1 MPEVLDWLLEE
12 DTENPGVRYFALT
25 DLLDR
30 PAGDGEVMA
39 ARQAVMERGPIPAIL
54 AAQNPEGWWEK
65 PGPGYNPKYRST
77 VWSMI
82 YLAQL
87 GASPA
92 DPRVCAGG
100 DYLLDHAIAPNGAF
114 SASGTPAGNIHCL
127 AGNLAAALL
136 DLGFGGDERLQRALD
151 TMARYVTG
159 EGIAPAGE
167 KDAPLFYL
175 KSGTCGPGFRCSAND
190 KLPCAWGAVKV
201 LRALARVPK
210 AERSLAVQ
218 SALAT
223 TVDFLFSADPATAG
237 YPAGYAE
244 LRASDKPSRS
254 WFQFGFPVFYVTDV
268 LQTAEVLTEAGYGD
282 DARLDNTYDLI
293 LGKRDSQGR
302 WKLEYSYKG
311 KTWADVEQK
320 GKPSKWVTLRAL
332 RVLKRA
338 GIEA

>member
-1 MPEVLDWLLEE
+1 MQNPLDWLLEK
-12 DTENPGVRYFALT
+12 DAENPGVRYFALI

-30 PAGDGEVMA
+30 PRDDEQAVA
-39 ARQAVMERGPIPAIL
+39 ARRKVMDSGPVPAIL
-54 AAQNPEGWWEK
+54 AAQDPEGWWDK
-65 PGPGYNPKYRST
+65 PGPGYSRKYRST

-82 YLAQL
+82 NLAQL
-87 GASPA
+87 GADPA
-92 DPRVCAGG
+92 DARVRAGG
-100 DYLLDHAIAPNGAF
+100 EYLLGQAIAANGAF
-114 SASGTPAGNIHCL
+114 SATGTPSGNIHCL

-136 DLGFGGDERLQRALD
+136 DLGFGGDQRLQGALEM
-151 TMARYVTG
+151 MARYVTG
-159 EGIAPAGE
+159 EGVAAAGE
-167 KDAPLFYL
+167 TDASPRYL

-210 AERSLAVQ
+210 GERSLALQ

-237 YPAGYAE
+237 YPAGY
-244 LRASDKPSRS
+244 SDKPSRS

-268 LQTAEVLTEAGYGD
+268 LQLAEALTAAGYGD
-282 DARLDNTYDLI
+282 DVRLDNTYDLI
-293 LGKRDSQGR
+293 LSKRDSEGR
-302 WKLEYSYKG
+302 WKMEYSYRG

-338 GIEA
+338 GIEV